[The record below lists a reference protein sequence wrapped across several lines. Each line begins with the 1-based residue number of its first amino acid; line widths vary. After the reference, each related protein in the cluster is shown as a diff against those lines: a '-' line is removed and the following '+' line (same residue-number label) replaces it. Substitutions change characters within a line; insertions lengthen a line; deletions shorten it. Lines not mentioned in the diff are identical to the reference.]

1 MDRRPEAPDTGTQR
15 IGEETSVYLAPHNLR
30 QRLQAMPPLNALG
43 LWPVQERAIRKLEE
57 SLAAGRPRALVQM
70 ATGSGKTFMAC
81 NQVYRLIKHGGAKR
95 VLFLVDRSNLGRQT
109 LREFQGFTTPDEGRK
124 FTELYNVQLLQSGRI
139 DPVSRVCIATIQRV
153 YSSLKGEDLAPEL
166 EELSGF
172 DAAALQREPAP
183 VEYNPNIPIE
193 TFDVIIT
200 DECHRSIYNLW
211 RQVLEY
217 FDGFLIG
224 LTATP
229 SKQTFGFF
237 QQNLVMEYDHEQAV
251 ADGVNVDFDTYRI
264 RTQITDQGATV
275 DAGYYVDRRD
285 RLTRKVRW
293 EQLEEDLTYAP
304 NQLDRDVVAEDQIRT
319 VIRTFRDRL
328 FEDIFPSRRDVPKT
342 IIFAKDDSHADDI
355 VRVVREEFGKG
366 NDFCQ
371 KITYRTTGAKPEDLL
386 TSFRNSYNPR
396 IVVTVDMIA
405 TGTDIKPVEI
415 VFFMR
420 NVRSRSFFEQ
430 MKGRGVRTISPTDF
444 NAVTP
449 DAHNK
454 DRFVIVD
461 AVGVTETEL
470 SDSYSLDRRPTV
482 PFDKLL
488 DRVSMGDRDPDVLS
502 SLAGRLAR
510 LDRHLAT
517 RDRDSIE
524 AASQG
529 VPLQT
534 LVSDLVNAADPDA
547 ALDAAQQATGQDD
560 PPESAVAEARQ
571 RLLED
576 AARPFAANPDLRQR
590 LVDIHRSYEQTIDT
604 VSADSLLEA
613 GFSDDQANTI
623 VRSFRE
629 FIEENRD
636 EITALQVLYERP
648 YRQRLS
654 YADIKALAD
663 ALKSPPRSW
672 TTERLWEAYRQLDRS
687 RVRGSG
693 QRTLADIV
701 AVVRYA
707 IGGVDELAPF
717 ADGVRERFS
726 GWLAM
731 KETAGSSFTR
741 EQVRWLEDI
750 RDHIA
755 GSVSMELSDFQ
766 YAPFNQQGGLGR
778 AYDLFGE
785 ELTKVVD
792 ELNVELVA

>member
-1 MDRRPEAPDTGTQR
+1 
-15 IGEETSVYLAPHNLR
+15 
-30 QRLQAMPPLNALG
+30 
-43 LWPVQERAIRKLEE
+43 
-57 SLAAGRPRALVQM
+57 
-70 ATGSGKTFMAC
+70 
-81 NQVYRLIKHGGAKR
+81 
-95 VLFLVDRSNLGRQT
+95 
-109 LREFQGFTTPDEGRK
+109 
-124 FTELYNVQLLQSGRI
+124 
-139 DPVSRVCIATIQRV
+139 
-153 YSSLKGEDLAPEL
+153 
-166 EELSGF
+166 
-172 DAAALQREPAP
+172 
-183 VEYNPNIPIE
+183 
-193 TFDVIIT
+193 
-200 DECHRSIYNLW
+200 
-211 RQVLEY
+211 
-217 FDGFLIG
+217 
-224 LTATP
+224 
-229 SKQTFGFF
+229 
-237 QQNLVMEYDHEQAV
+237 
-251 ADGVNVDFDTYRI
+251 
-264 RTQITDQGATV
+264 
-275 DAGYYVDRRD
+275 
-285 RLTRKVRW
+285 
-293 EQLEEDLTYAP
+293 
-304 NQLDRDVVAEDQIRT
+304 
-319 VIRTFRDRL
+319 
-328 FEDIFPSRRDVPKT
+328 
-342 IIFAKDDSHADDI
+342 
-355 VRVVREEFGKG
+355 
-366 NDFCQ
+366 
-371 KITYRTTGAKPEDLL
+371 
-386 TSFRNSYNPR
+386 
-396 IVVTVDMIA
+396 MIA
-405 TGTDIKPVEI
+405 TGTDIKPVEV

-470 SDSYSLDRRPTV
+470 SDSYSLDRKPTV

-488 DRVSMGDRDPDVLS
+488 DRVSMGDRDPEVLS

-510 LDRHLAT
+510 LDRHLAPS
-517 RDRDSIE
+517 DRDSIE

-529 VPLQT
+529 LPLQT

-547 ALDAAQQATGQDD
+547 ALDDARQATGQDD
-560 PPESAVAEARQ
+560 PPESAVAGARQ

-590 LVDIHRSYEQTIDT
+590 LTDIHRSYEQTIDT

-654 YADIKALAD
+654 YADIKTLAD

-717 ADGVRERFS
+717 ADSVRERFD

-731 KETAGSSFTR
+731 QETVGRAFTR

-750 RDHIA
+750 RDYIA
-755 GSVSMELSDFQ
+755 GSVSMELTAFQ

-778 AYDLFGE
+778 AYDLFGD
-785 ELTKVVD
+785 ELPGLLE